1 MGLHGFNFFPQL
13 VNLLFHPRG
22 LVFTF
27 PGSSH
32 QNGNLEGTHSLM
44 CRGSKIFSHVL
55 MFGETPSPIATAER
69 LPESRSDSGR

>member
-1 MGLHGFNFFPQL
+1 MGLHGFTFFPSWL
-13 VNLLFHPRG
+13 TFC
-22 LVFTF
+22 FTF